1 MDDMILKYYVVYLL
15 LYEMPGR
22 SQWTRKGKHRDIE
35 KKYLSWKFIF
45 LRQ

>member
-22 SQWTRKGKHRDIE
+22 FVDAPAMVPWDEVSVLNLAPALLK
-35 KKYLSWKFIF
+35 
-45 LRQ
+45 